1 LTQTLRHYNHNGS
14 FSEFIFEKLLTIL
27 KMEGKSNRK
36 MKKNEHWLPKQPQR
50 SHLEENTLTEITVGK
65 EQASDTDESKKM
77 LHLEQNSVENDRG
90 SNNPGRP
97 VIFKVG
103 IYCIAIIIFGSD
115 KM

>member
-1 LTQTLRHYNHNGS
+1 LTQTVRHYNGS
-14 FSEFIFEKLLTIL
+14 FSEFIFENSLTIL

-36 MKKNEHWLPKQPQR
+36 RKTNEHWLPKQPER
-50 SHLEENTLTEITVGK
+50 PHLEENTLTEITIGK

-77 LHLEQNSVENDRG
+77 LHLEQISVEHVRG

-103 IYCIAIIIFGSD
+103 I
-115 KM
+115 

>member
-1 LTQTLRHYNHNGS
+1 L
-14 FSEFIFEKLLTIL
+14 I
-27 KMEGKSNRK
+27 
-36 MKKNEHWLPKQPQR
+36 
-50 SHLEENTLTEITVGK
+50 EITVGK

-103 IYCIAIIIFGSD
+103 GYCIAIIVFGSG
-115 KM
+115 KMYYDLFVFVVCKM

>member
-1 LTQTLRHYNHNGS
+1 LTQTVRHYNGS
-14 FSEFIFEKLLTIL
+14 FSEFIFENSLTIL

-36 MKKNEHWLPKQPQR
+36 RKKNEHWLPKQPKR
-50 SHLEENTLTEITVGK
+50 PHLEENTLTEITIGK

-77 LHLEQNSVENDRG
+77 LHLEQISVEHVRG

-103 IYCIAIIIFGSD
+103 I
-115 KM
+115 